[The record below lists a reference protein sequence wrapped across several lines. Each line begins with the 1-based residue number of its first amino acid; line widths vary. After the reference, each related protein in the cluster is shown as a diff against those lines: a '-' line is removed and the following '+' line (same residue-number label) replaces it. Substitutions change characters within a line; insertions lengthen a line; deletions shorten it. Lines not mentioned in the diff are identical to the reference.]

1 MVREAKSIKKLTN
14 SLSGYLDSDQLEQVK
29 KAYFFA
35 ESAHSGQY
43 RVSGDP
49 YVSHPLA
56 VAEIL
61 SNLKMDEDCLSA
73 AMLHDVIED
82 SGIPKTFLKKEFNKE
97 VANLVDGVSKLDK
110 VELSSKKDLQAESF
124 QKMVLA
130 MSEDIRVI
138 VVKLAD
144 RLHNM
149 RTLKYLTKEKRG
161 RIASETLEIY
171 APIAHRLGMHQIYR
185 ELEDLAFE
193 VLHPLRYRVI
203 DQAIKTNTR
212 GRKKILSKIKTSLRQ
227 KLKQNDL
234 KVNVTGRRKHCYGI
248 YKKMKRQNKTLK
260 EVLDVYAFKIT
271 LNNVIDCYK
280 ALGIIHN
287 AFNPIEGRFKDYI
300 AIPKSN
306 SYQSLHTGIITFE
319 GLPIE
324 IQIRTSEMDELA
336 EYGIAAH
343 WVYKSGQK
351 DNPAQARARRWVNG
365 LMEINER
372 SEDASDFVEVI
383 KTGLVSNEVYVFTP
397 QGDII
402 DLPKDSTPVDFAFAL
417 HSDIG
422 LHCKGCRINKNL
434 APLSVPLES
443 GQTIEILTDKL
454 PQANPTWLE
463 FVRTSRARSA
473 IRHNLK
479 NLKDSESRKFG
490 KLLLEQALSTHTT
503 KLRDVP
509 KNRMKKLLTSLNIK
523 SVRQLLEE
531 IGSGRRSSLVVAN
544 QIMQFLDETEED
556 LIQFSDIQISGSEGL
571 VMVYSSCCRP
581 IPGDHIIAHFS
592 KNRGIVI
599 HQERCKNII
608 PIRHDPALC
617 SPVRWEE
624 NISGDFSVEIKIV
637 AEDKAGILAEVSA
650 VIAEFSKNIESVKSD
665 PPVGD
670 KVELFML
677 LGVSGRDDLAKI
689 LRRLRRMESILS
701 ATRIHSWEER
711 KITLPII
718 DDDVKDEDNFN

>member
-1 MVREAKSIKKLTN
+1 MASETKNLNRLTKN
-14 SLSGYLDSDQLEQVK
+14 LGGYLDQDQLEQVK

-35 ESAHSGQY
+35 ANAHSGQF

-61 SNLKMDEDCLSA
+61 GKLKMDEDCLSA

-82 SGIPKTFLKKEFNKE
+82 SGIPKTFLRKEFNKE

-110 VELSSKKDLQAESF
+110 VELTSKKDIQAESF

-149 RTLKYLTKEKRG
+149 RTIKFLNKEKKI
-161 RIASETLEIY
+161 RIANETLEIY

-193 VLHPLRYRVI
+193 NLHPYRFAI
-203 DQAIKTNTR
+203 LEDAIKKNSR
-212 GRKKILSKIKTSLRQ
+212 GRKKILKKVESSIKQ
-227 KLKQNDL
+227 KLAESNLDCS
-234 KVNVTGRRKHCYGI
+234 VIGRRKHCFGI
-248 YKKMKRQNKTLK
+248 YKKMKRQSKSLN
-260 EVLDVYAFKIT
+260 EVLDVYALKIT
-271 LNNVIDCYK
+271 TSNVIDCYK

-306 SYQSLHTGIITFE
+306 SYQSLHTGIMTFE
-319 GLPIE
+319 GLPVE
-324 IQIRTSEMDELA
+324 IQIRTNDMDELA

-343 WVYKSGQK
+343 WVYKSGEK
-351 DNPAQARARRWVNG
+351 DNPVQARARRWVNG
-365 LMEINER
+365 LMEINAR

-422 LHCKGCRINKNL
+422 LHCSGCRINKNL

-443 GQTIEILTDKL
+443 GQTVEIITEKV
-454 PQANPTWLE
+454 PQTNPSWLE
-463 FVRTSRARSA
+463 FIRTSRARSA

-479 NLKDSESRKFG
+479 NLKESEARKFG
-490 KLLLEQALSTHTT
+490 KQLLEQSLYIHQT

-509 KNRMKKLLTSLNIK
+509 KNKMKKLLTSLNYK
-523 SVRQLLEE
+523 SVRELLES
-531 IGSGRRSSLVVAN
+531 IGSGKRSSLVVAH
-544 QIMQFLDETEED
+544 QIMQFLEEKENDE
-556 LIQFSDIQISGSEGL
+556 IQFSNLQITGAEGL
-571 VMVYSSCCRP
+571 VVTYSSCCRP
-581 IPGDHIIAHFS
+581 IPGDHVIAHFS
-592 KNRGIVI
+592 KSRGIVI
-599 HQERCKNII
+599 HQERCKNIL
-608 PIRHDPALC
+608 PIRHDPAVC
-617 SPVRWEE
+617 SPVQWE
-624 NISGDFSVEIKIV
+624 NTLSGNFSVEIKLV
-637 AEDKAGILAEVSA
+637 AQDKAGILAEVST
-650 VIAEFSKNIESVKSD
+650 VIAEYSTNIESIKSD
-665 PPVGD
+665 PPAGN
-670 KVELFML
+670 KVDLYIL
-677 LGVSGRDDLAKI
+677 LAVTDRNHLAKI
-689 LRRLRRMESILS
+689 LRRLRRKDFILS
-701 ATRIHSWEER
+701 ATRIHSWEQR
-711 KITLPII
+711 TATLPII
-718 DDDVKDEDNFN
+718 NEEKDEDN